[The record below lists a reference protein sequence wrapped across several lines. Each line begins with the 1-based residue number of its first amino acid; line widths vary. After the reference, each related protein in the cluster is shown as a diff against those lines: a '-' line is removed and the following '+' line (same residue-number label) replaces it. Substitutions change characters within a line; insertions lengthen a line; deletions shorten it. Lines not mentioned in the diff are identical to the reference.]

1 MIISELA
8 ELIWKSKACQ
18 GGEYFSLSDI
28 EQELQ
33 SKRGKTKLALHS
45 LVQERRIYGDYHSDR
60 KWYIKANKH
69 FIFTQRLANYAPPTT
84 LEKEHIS
91 VWLAKERYE

>member
-18 GGEYFSLSDI
+18 SGEYFSLSDI
-28 EQELQ
+28 EQELE
-33 SKRGKTKLALHS
+33 SKRGKTKLALYL

-69 FIFTQRLANYAPPTT
+69 LIFTQRLANYVPPTT